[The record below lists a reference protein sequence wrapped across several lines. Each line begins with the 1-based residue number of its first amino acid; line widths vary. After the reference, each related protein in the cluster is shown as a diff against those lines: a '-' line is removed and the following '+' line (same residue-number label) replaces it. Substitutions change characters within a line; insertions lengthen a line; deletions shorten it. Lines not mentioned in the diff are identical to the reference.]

1 MVVRFGAECGIEQ
14 HAKKR
19 RDRDGAR
26 AHDGETLRAAI
37 NTMVFAVV
45 ISGIGPLLV
54 RDSPVDPAATAFW
67 RLFIGLPVA
76 FLLVRGSI
84 LLPARGM
91 AWVAIAGLLLAG
103 DLIFWNSA
111 ILRTTILEATILIM
125 VYPVITAV
133 AGYLLFKERITWRF
147 AGGAAIAFAGLL
159 LMTLH
164 ASLRGASSLTG
175 DLMSITA
182 AFFYA
187 GSLMIV
193 ARMCRTYDTAKVS
206 FWLIFWAAVGAA
218 PIGLMEARPFPI
230 TPHDWLYIVIY
241 AALTV
246 TGYALFNRSLKVVP
260 TSIASL
266 MGYGQPAVAT
276 VLSAFWLKEVPSWN
290 GILGAFF
297 IVAGLVL
304 ATRQAQAVPE
314 ADVTPAE

>member
-1 MVVRFGAECGIEQ
+1 
-14 HAKKR
+14 
-19 RDRDGAR
+19 
-26 AHDGETLRAAI
+26 
-37 NTMVFAVV
+37 MVFAVV

-67 RLFIGLPVA
+67 RLSIGLPVA
-76 FLLVRGSI
+76 FILVRGSI
-84 LLPARGM
+84 FLPARGM

-111 ILRTTILEATILIM
+111 IVRTTILEATILIM
-125 VYPVITAV
+125 IYPVITAV

-147 AGGAAIAFAGLL
+147 AGGAAIAFGGLL
-159 LMTLH
+159 LMMLH
-164 ASLRGASSLTG
+164 ASLRGTSSLTG

-182 AFFYA
+182 AFFYS
-187 GSLMIV
+187 GSLMIA
-193 ARMCRTYDTAKVS
+193 ARMCRAYDTAKVS

-218 PIGLMEARPFPI
+218 PIGLMEARPVPI
-230 TPHDWLYIVIY
+230 TLHDWLYIIGY

-276 VLSAFWLKEVPSWN
+276 ILGAFFLKNEVPSWN
-290 GILGAFF
+290 GILGAVC

-304 ATRQAQAVPE
+304 ATRQTEPMAE

>member
-1 MVVRFGAECGIEQ
+1 
-14 HAKKR
+14 
-19 RDRDGAR
+19 
-26 AHDGETLRAAI
+26 LRAAI

-45 ISGIGPLLV
+45 LSGIGPLLV

-84 LLPARGM
+84 MLPTRGM
-91 AWVAIAGLLLAG
+91 FWVAVAGLMLAG

-111 ILRTTILEATILIM
+111 LVRTTILEATILIM
-125 VYPVITAV
+125 VYPVIAAV
-133 AGYLLFKERITWRF
+133 AGYLLFKERITRKF

-164 ASLRGASSLTG
+164 ASSGAGRSDLTG

-187 GSLMIV
+187 GSLMIT
-193 ARMCRTYDTAKVS
+193 ARMCRAYDTAKVS

-218 PIGLMEARPFPI
+218 PVSLMEARPFPI
-230 TPHDWLYIVIY
+230 TLHDWLYVIGY

-276 VLSAFWLKEVPSWN
+276 VLGAFILKEVPSWN
-290 GILGAFF
+290 GILGAVF

-304 ATRQAQAVPE
+304 ATRQAEALPE
-314 ADVTPAE
+314 TDVKPAE

>member
-1 MVVRFGAECGIEQ
+1 
-14 HAKKR
+14 
-19 RDRDGAR
+19 
-26 AHDGETLRAAI
+26 
-37 NTMVFAVV
+37 MVFAVV

-84 LLPARGM
+84 MLPARGM
-91 AWVAIAGLLLAG
+91 VWIAVAGLMLAG
-103 DLIFWNSA
+103 DLIFWNGA
-111 ILRTTILEATILIM
+111 LVRTTILEATILIM
-125 VYPVITAV
+125 VYPVIAAV
-133 AGYLLFKERITWRF
+133 AGYLLFRERITWRF
-147 AGGAAIAFAGLL
+147 MLNRWIAFAGLL
-159 LMTLH
+159 LMMLH
-164 ASLRGASSLTG
+164 ASSGGGRSDLTG
-175 DLMSITA
+175 DIMSIIA

-187 GSLMIV
+187 GSLMIT
-193 ARMCRTYDTAKVS
+193 ARMCRAYDTAKVS

-218 PIGLMEARPFPI
+218 PISLMEARPFPI
-230 TPHDWLYIVIY
+230 TLHDWLYIVAY

-276 VLSAFWLKEVPSWN
+276 VLGAFILKEVPSWN
-290 GILGAFF
+290 GILGAVF

-304 ATRQAQAVPE
+304 ATRHTEAVPE
-314 ADVTPAE
+314 TDVKPAE

>member
-1 MVVRFGAECGIEQ
+1 
-14 HAKKR
+14 
-19 RDRDGAR
+19 
-26 AHDGETLRAAI
+26 
-37 NTMVFAVV
+37 MVFAVV

-84 LLPARGM
+84 MLPARGM
-91 AWVAIAGLLLAG
+91 FWVAIAGLMLAG

-111 ILRTTILEATILIM
+111 LVRTTILEATILIM
-125 VYPVITAV
+125 VYPVIAAV
-133 AGYLLFKERITWRF
+133 ASYLLFKERITWRF
-147 AGGAAIAFAGLL
+147 AGGAAVAFAGLL
-159 LMTLH
+159 LMMLH
-164 ASLRGASSLTG
+164 ASSGGGRSDLTG

-187 GSLMIV
+187 GSLMIT
-193 ARMCRTYDTAKVS
+193 ARMCRAYDTAKVS

-218 PIGLMEARPFPI
+218 PISLMEARPFPV
-230 TPHDWLYIVIY
+230 TLHGWLYIIGY

-276 VLSAFWLKEVPSWN
+276 VLGAFLLKEVPSWN
-290 GILGAFF
+290 GILGAVF

-304 ATRQAQAVPE
+304 ATRQAQATPE
-314 ADVTPAE
+314 TDIKPAE

>member
-1 MVVRFGAECGIEQ
+1 
-14 HAKKR
+14 
-19 RDRDGAR
+19 
-26 AHDGETLRAAI
+26 
-37 NTMVFAVV
+37 MVFAVV

-54 RDSPVDPAATAFW
+54 RGSPVDPAATAFW

-76 FLLVRGSI
+76 LFLIRGSVF
-84 LLPARGM
+84 LPSRGM
-91 AWVAIAGLLLAG
+91 FWVAIAGLLLAG

-111 ILRTTILEATILIM
+111 LVRTTILEATILIM
-125 VYPVITAV
+125 IYPVITAV

-147 AGGAAIAFAGLL
+147 AAGAAVAFAGLL
-159 LMTLH
+159 LMMLH
-164 ASLRGASSLTG
+164 AGSGGTSSLTG

-187 GSLMIV
+187 GSLMIA
-193 ARMCRTYDTAKVS
+193 ARMCRAYDTAKVS

-230 TPHDWLYIVIY
+230 TLHDWLYIISY

-246 TGYALFNRSLKVVP
+246 VGYALFNRSLKVVP

-276 VLSAFWLKEVPSWN
+276 VLGTFLLKEMPSWN
-290 GILGAFF
+290 GILGALF

-304 ATRQAQAVPE
+304 ATRHAEAAPE
-314 ADVTPAE
+314 TDAKPAE

>member
-1 MVVRFGAECGIEQ
+1 
-14 HAKKR
+14 
-19 RDRDGAR
+19 
-26 AHDGETLRAAI
+26 
-37 NTMVFAVV
+37 MVFAVV

-76 FLLVRGSI
+76 FLLIRGSI

-91 AWVAIAGLLLAG
+91 FWVAIAGLLLAG
-103 DLIFWNSA
+103 DLIFWNGA
-111 ILRTTILEATILIM
+111 LVRTTILEATILIM

-133 AGYLLFKERITWRF
+133 ASYLLFKERITWRF
-147 AGGAAIAFAGLL
+147 AGGAAVAFAGLL
-159 LMTLH
+159 LMMLH
-164 ASLRGASSLTG
+164 AGSGNGGRSNLTG
-175 DLMSITA
+175 DIMSITA

-187 GSLMIV
+187 GSLMIT
-193 ARMCRTYDTAKVS
+193 ARMCRAYDTQKVS
-206 FWLIFWAAVGAA
+206 FWLIFWAAAGAA

-230 TPHDWLYIVIY
+230 TPHDWLYIIGY

-246 TGYALFNRSLKVVP
+246 TGYALFNRSLRVVP

-276 VLSAFWLKEVPSWN
+276 VLGAFLLKEVPSWN
-290 GILGAFF
+290 GILGAVF

-304 ATRQAQAVPE
+304 ATRQPGALPE
-314 ADVTPAE
+314 TDARPAE

>member
-1 MVVRFGAECGIEQ
+1 MKRRAIRTPNPVSSSAAAGCAPIRIMAAEAQRARIGQHSPDCARIGFLSDAVLPAQTAPSRFMVVRFGAECGIEQ

-164 ASLRGASSLTG
+164 ASL
-175 DLMSITA
+175 
-182 AFFYA
+182 
-187 GSLMIV
+187 
-193 ARMCRTYDTAKVS
+193 
-206 FWLIFWAAVGAA
+206 
-218 PIGLMEARPFPI
+218 
-230 TPHDWLYIVIY
+230 
-241 AALTV
+241 
-246 TGYALFNRSLKVVP
+246 
-260 TSIASL
+260 
-266 MGYGQPAVAT
+266 
-276 VLSAFWLKEVPSWN
+276 
-290 GILGAFF
+290 
-297 IVAGLVL
+297 
-304 ATRQAQAVPE
+304 
-314 ADVTPAE
+314 

>member
-1 MVVRFGAECGIEQ
+1 
-14 HAKKR
+14 
-19 RDRDGAR
+19 
-26 AHDGETLRAAI
+26 
-37 NTMVFAVV
+37 
-45 ISGIGPLLV
+45 
-54 RDSPVDPAATAFW
+54 
-67 RLFIGLPVA
+67 
-76 FLLVRGSI
+76 
-84 LLPARGM
+84 
-91 AWVAIAGLLLAG
+91 
-103 DLIFWNSA
+103 WNSA

-218 PIGLMEARPFPI
+218 P
-230 TPHDWLYIVIY
+230 
-241 AALTV
+241 
-246 TGYALFNRSLKVVP
+246 
-260 TSIASL
+260 
-266 MGYGQPAVAT
+266 
-276 VLSAFWLKEVPSWN
+276 
-290 GILGAFF
+290 
-297 IVAGLVL
+297 
-304 ATRQAQAVPE
+304 
-314 ADVTPAE
+314 

>member
-1 MVVRFGAECGIEQ
+1 
-14 HAKKR
+14 
-19 RDRDGAR
+19 
-26 AHDGETLRAAI
+26 
-37 NTMVFAVV
+37 MVFAVV

-54 RDSPVDPAATAFW
+54 RNSPVDPAATAFW

-91 AWVAIAGLLLAG
+91 AWIAIAGLLLAG

-159 LMTLH
+159 LMMLH
-164 ASLRGASSLTG
+164 ASLSGTSSLTG

-182 AFFYA
+182 AFFYS
-187 GSLMIV
+187 GSLMITS
-193 ARMCRTYDTAKVS
+193 RMCRAYDTARVS

-230 TPHDWLYIVIY
+230 TLHDWLYIILY

-276 VLSAFWLKEVPSWN
+276 VLAAIRLKEVPSWN
-290 GILGAFF
+290 GILGALF

-304 ATRQAQAVPE
+304 ATRQAEAAPE
-314 ADVTPAE
+314 ADATPAE